1 MDAESMQKTFKSFN
15 FTTTNAILMKLII
28 DIDLNKVF
36 HLPKSWGVRVEESI
50 NQKTHKMSQIV
61 FWPNFDYFL
70 ILQQKA

>member
-1 MDAESMQKTFKSFN
+1 
-15 FTTTNAILMKLII
+15 MKLII

-50 NQKTHKMSQIV
+50 NQKTHKMSQKV